1 MNRKTVF
8 RTLAIISGI
17 MLMIWLFS
25 FLSDDTRGWESVDTS
40 VALAQLED
48 KANVKNVQID
58 DKEQQLRIELNNGN
72 EATSNNAKIVAK
84 YPSGGEN
91 SAQVLDAVQK
101 SGAPYDTVVKQE
113 SWLSQL
119 LLFIVPM

>member
-40 VALAQLED
+40 VALTQLED

-72 EATSNNAKIVAK
+72 EATSNNSKIVAINRF
-84 YPSGGEN
+84 EN
-91 SAQVLDAVQK
+91 REFQPGPMMLKARKLYWDWAQ
-101 SGAPYDTVVKQE
+101 STR
-113 SWLSQL
+113 
-119 LLFIVPM
+119 